1 LPVTPEA
8 AHTVRALE
16 SLEGVP
22 VERSM
27 WLRQEP
33 DVDRHIR
40 FMEEEFRK
48 GFALIDRIDRP
59 AVALFGSARTPRD
72 HAMYAAAMEVA
83 AGFSREGFAV
93 ITGGGPGVMEAGNRG
108 AREAGGLSVGLGIRL
123 PHEQKLNAWVDLSYD
138 FKHFYARKVCFV
150 KASEGFVAFPGGF
163 GTNDELFEALT
174 LIQTGKIKHFPIVL
188 FGAEHWDPMLEW
200 VRDTLLVEGQIA
212 PTDVDLFEITD
223 DPDRAVH
230 GVVDCYRGDCD
241 HVHGVA

>member
-1 LPVTPEA
+1 
-8 AHTVRALE
+8 
-16 SLEGVP
+16 
-22 VERSM
+22 M

-33 DVDRHIR
+33 DVERHIR
-40 FMEEEFRK
+40 FMEEEFRR
-48 GFALIDRIDRP
+48 GFSLIDRIDRP
-59 AVALFGSARTPRD
+59 AVSLFGSARTPRD
-72 HAMYAAAMEVA
+72 HPMYAFAMEVA

-108 AREAGGLSVGLGIRL
+108 AKQAGGLSVGLGIKL

-174 LIQTGKIKHFPIVL
+174 LIQTRKIKHFPVVL
-188 FGAEHWDPMLEW
+188 FGSAHWDPMLEW
-200 VRDTLLVEGQIA
+200 VKDTLLVEGQIS
-212 PTDVDLFEITD
+212 PRDLELFEITD
-223 DPDRAVH
+223 EPERAVR